1 MIYILHHPKGALMLI
16 AQNKNQV
23 LKWSER
29 QLGQQARL
37 ISVSEKDDSE
47 NNNFVE
53 KGGTGITAR
62 EAEGCQPV
70 MNIMAMSSKF
80 VSDVDEF
87 HMECDLNMSGPRL
100 PGRMPTIH

>member
-1 MIYILHHPKGALMLI
+1 MFYILHHPKGALMLI

-70 MNIMAMSSKF
+70 ISIMANDSRIA
-80 VSDVDEF
+80 SDVDEF
-87 HMECDLNMSGPRL
+87 HMECDLNISGPRL
-100 PGRMPTIH
+100 QGRKPTIH